1 MSLDPIIIADAGPL
15 IRLAAAGLLDALKVT
30 NRANV
35 IVDRVEAEVCGDLSK
50 PFARE
55 IAHWMDRMNG
65 AVEHAR
71 TVEGA
76 GIEAMTQS
84 ARTPDELQSLKHK
97 LRHSGERAIREY
109 VEEMEPADADDALVL
124 YEDRDMPSLMQA
136 ATAPMTLMTTRGF
149 VRFLAARGLNVDA
162 VAALERI
169 ATTYDLK
176 PPVTMRIEQAGR
188 EGGR

>member
-1 MSLDPIIIADAGPL
+1 
-15 IRLAAAGLLDALKVT
+15 
-30 NRANV
+30 
-35 IVDRVEAEVCGDLSK
+35 
-50 PFARE
+50 
-55 IAHWMDRMNG
+55 
-65 AVEHAR
+65 
-71 TVEGA
+71 
-76 GIEAMTQS
+76 
-84 ARTPDELQSLKHK
+84 
-97 LRHSGERAIREY
+97 
-109 VEEMEPADADDALVL
+109 MEPADADDVLVL

-162 VAALERI
+162 VAAPERI